1 MNLIK
6 KLIIVA
12 VVAMLGVGAANAQ
25 FRFGV
30 KAGLNMNKLQ
40 LDIKNLENN
49 LNGENSV
56 GYTAGVVADFHIPV
70 IGLGFDASLM
80 YTRMNSSTEDALC
93 GQNFIELPVNLKY
106 KFSLPVVGSFLAPYV
121 YTGPSF
127 AFKLDKTTLEY
138 VKTKTC
144 QIAWNVGLGI
154 ELFKHLQVGASYGF
168 GINNLV
174 EKHLPGALNPEVI
187 KVRNNYWTISAA
199 YLF

>member
-1 MNLIK
+1 MRAHTDTPHTHAQTHAHTHAKGLKSFNPGKNEVRPFLFISKISQLLILSFWLNLA
-6 KLIIVA
+6 LSVA
-12 VVAMLGVGAANAQ
+12 N
-25 FRFGV
+25 
-30 KAGLNMNKLQ
+30 
-40 LDIKNLENN
+40 
-49 LNGENSV
+49 
-56 GYTAGVVADFHIPV
+56 H
-70 IGLGFDASLM
+70 
-80 YTRMNSSTEDALC
+80 
-93 GQNFIELPVNLKY
+93 
-106 KFSLPVVGSFLAPYV
+106 V